1 MKLATGIITAAFILV
16 ASGTADALGNTID
29 FTKSCE
35 DDLELVPGLN
45 DYVLKATCTGRD
57 KQDYKTE
64 LSLNGCIANNIQGG
78 VMEWK
83 EYLDFTSSL
92 SVWSFANNFIISPQG
107 LFGTSCNKCSLSGK
121 ERNLL
126 TCACNASNGK
136 RESSQINLGKFT
148 RQTQL
153 IAPRQS
159 LTN

>member
-83 EYLDFTSSL
+83 D
-92 SVWSFANNFIISPQG
+92 PQG

-136 RESSQINLGKFT
+136 RESSQINLDKGIGNNNGVLQCGSVSGT
-148 RQTQL
+148 R
-153 IAPRQS
+153 S
-159 LTN
+159 LT